1 MTSLPPEDA
10 RQDKEDASTP
20 VTEQEIQDLIG
31 EGKDRNWKR
40 PTNKE
45 RKEDMK
51 QKDLE
56 LTLLERDARGKIA
69 SGEMTIAEAQR
80 YMTEFSMNS
89 FKEAMR
95 KLMAYRELIQRDL
108 DGEMDSN
115 EREKLTDMLKQGD
128 AYIKEMKEEL
138 KEWRREEGM

>member
-1 MTSLPPEDA
+1 MTSLLPEDEEE
-10 RQDKEDASTP
+10 DKDCPSTP

-31 EGKDRNWKR
+31 EGKDRNWKPR
-40 PTNKE
+40 SDKE

-56 LTLLERDARGKIA
+56 LTLLERDARQKIA
-69 SGEMTIAEAQR
+69 SGEMTIAEAHR

-89 FKEAMR
+89 FKEAIR
-95 KLMAYRELIQRDL
+95 KLMVYHELIKRDL
-108 DGEMDSN
+108 DEETDRN

-128 AYIKEMKEEL
+128 AYIKEMNEEL
-138 KEWRREEGM
+138 KEWQREESM

>member
-1 MTSLPPEDA
+1 
-10 RQDKEDASTP
+10 
-20 VTEQEIQDLIG
+20 
-31 EGKDRNWKR
+31 
-40 PTNKE
+40 
-45 RKEDMK
+45 
-51 QKDLE
+51 
-56 LTLLERDARGKIA
+56 
-69 SGEMTIAEAQR
+69 
-80 YMTEFSMNS
+80 MTEFSMNS

>member
-40 PTNKE
+40 PTDKE

-89 FKEAMR
+89 FKEVMR
-95 KLMAYRELIQRDL
+95 RLMAYRELIRRDL
-108 DGEMDSN
+108 DE
-115 EREKLTDMLKQGD
+115 ETD
-128 AYIKEMKEEL
+128 
-138 KEWRREEGM
+138 